1 MVCVG
6 CTKRGTGCSKGC
18 LDYLLESLSQPKEMI
33 IKSTKSSV
41 TFPSKFKGNHKYLGG
56 R

>member
-6 CTKRGTGCSKGC
+6 CKKIKTGCSKGC
-18 LDYLLESLSQPKEMI
+18 LDYLLESLSQPKEMKI
-33 IKSTKSSV
+33 RG
-41 TFPSKFKGNHKYLGG
+41 SKNGESFASKHKRNHTYIGG